1 MVSEATKI
9 AEEGSQLARVN
20 GIELCYDDFGDPEA
34 ETILL
39 VMGLGM
45 QMLAWDPEF
54 CGMLAQR
61 GFHVVRFDNRDV
73 GLSTKLAGRVNIP
86 AGMIGLTGSAVYTLD
101 DMAAD
106 TLGLVDHLELE
117 RVHLVGVSM
126 GGMISQKVACSYPDR
141 VASLCSIMS
150 SSGRRRPSTTPPLRR
165 AADADAEAGPATR
178 EAYIESVATMFSVI
192 SSPAYPPDPEQLREH
207 AGRAWD
213 RCFCPSGVARQ
224 LMAVMASGDRTREL
238 AKITAPTQV
247 IHGRDDR
254 LIPARA
260 GRNTAAAIQ
269 RAKLELIDG
278 MGHDLPPALWERVC
292 ELIVRNAGRAQ
303 PAPAGVVS
311 D

>member
-1 MVSEATKI
+1 MVSEAIKI

-73 GLSTKLAGRVNIP
+73 GLSTKLGGRVNIP

-106 TLGLVDHLELE
+106 TLGLIDHLELE

-150 SSGRRRPSTTPPLRR
+150 SSGRRRVGTAPRLDALRMLMQK
-165 AADADAEAGPATR
+165 PARTR
-178 EAYIESVATMFSVI
+178 EAYIESAATMFSVI
-192 SSPAYPPDPEQLREH
+192 ASPAYPPDPEQLRER

-269 RAKLELIDG
+269 RAKLELIEG
-278 MGHDLPPALWERVC
+278 MGHDLPPGLWERVG
-292 ELIVRNAGRAQ
+292 ELIVHNIGRAQ
-303 PAPAGVVS
+303 PAPAGAVS